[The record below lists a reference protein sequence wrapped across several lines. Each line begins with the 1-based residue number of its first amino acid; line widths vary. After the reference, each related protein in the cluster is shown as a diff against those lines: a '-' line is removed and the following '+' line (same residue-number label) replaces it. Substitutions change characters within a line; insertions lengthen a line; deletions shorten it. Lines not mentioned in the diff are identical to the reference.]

1 MFTAVGFLQAY
12 IIFISLAFWVFL
24 GWVYSKTREP
34 TVLAYLFY
42 QVAHTVLLGKI
53 TELFYRLAQTGAFLW
68 LGDSESEQQ
77 RNVFFLQNA
86 IFSTIGTVL
95 LGWLLVS
102 LTRRIVDR
110 ANS

>member
-12 IIFISLAFWVFL
+12 LIFISLAFWVFL

-34 TVLAYLFY
+34 AVLVYLFY

-53 TELFYRLAQTGAFLW
+53 TESFYRLAQTGAFSW
-68 LGDSESEQQ
+68 LGESEQQ

-86 IFSTIGTVL
+86 IFSTIGFVL
-95 LGWLLVS
+95 LGWLFVS

-110 ANS
+110 TNS